1 MSDPPNALN
10 IIIKRICQKFRHHHV
25 PGQRHR
31 LKRLDHEPAPSPEDE
46 HGPSSLIGKAWW
58 QLFSGKTNNTKTGN
72 NTKTEKLERVTTSIT
87 GAIRTRGE
95 KWHPFSFKGGLLD
108 IGENVDEVADHD
120 IPDVDLD

>member
-31 LKRLDHEPAPSPEDE
+31 LKILDREAPAPEDLD
-46 HGPSSLIGKAWW
+46 GPSSLIGKAWW
-58 QLFSGKTNNTKTGN
+58 QLFSKTANDTKAD
-72 NTKTEKLERVTTSIT
+72 KFERVTSSIT

-95 KWHPFSFKGGLLD
+95 AWHPFSFKGGLLD
-108 IGENVDEVADHD
+108 VGENGDEQADHD

>member
-31 LKRLDHEPAPSPEDE
+31 LKRLDREEAPSPEEMD
-46 HGPSSLIGKAWW
+46 GPSSLIGKAWW
-58 QLFSGKTNNTKTGN
+58 QIFSKAANSTNSTKG
-72 NTKTEKLERVTTSIT
+72 EKFERVTSSIT

-95 KWHPFSFKGGLLD
+95 SWHPFSFKGGLLD
-108 IGENVDEVADHD
+108 IGENRDEVADHD
-120 IPDVDLD
+120 PPILPDVDLD